1 MCIFIG
7 QDTEMASK
15 EIDVSS
21 IVNESLDAQI
31 TGVLGDIS
39 PMKKGR
45 GHHIFMERYWMTIEE
60 CGFTVLMEPLE
71 RDLVKRWGMQLC

>member
-1 MCIFIG
+1 
-7 QDTEMASK
+7 MASK

-31 TGVLGDIS
+31 TGGLVDIS

-45 GHHIFMERYWMTIEE
+45 GASYFHGEI
-60 CGFTVLMEPLE
+60 L
-71 RDLVKRWGMQLC
+71 DDN